1 MSHISKSKFFRIVR
15 CLQRTYLY
23 EDTYS
28 YQSKQIRTP
37 SSLSG
42 VIVACPSRSN
52 SSLPLILA
60 DTLPLGKHFFPFGFL
75 ISYAYDASIVAVVFI
90 VCILTSYYSI
100 NDNTLGVAQKY
111 FGSSKVLDLGRHWDH
126 HKRWKGSPQREWPR
140 KGWTSQNTLVYIFTK
155 IHNLVNLY
163 SPQILL
169 FLLLQGPKQSIT
181 LNLKPTPVNSN
192 SWDNRLSARVR

>member
-52 SSLPLILA
+52 SSLPSILA
-60 DTLPLGKHFFPFGFL
+60 DTLPLGKHLFFFGFL
-75 ISYAYDASIVAVVFI
+75 ISYAYDSSIGVVLS
-90 VCILTSYYSI
+90 LTS
-100 NDNTLGVAQKY
+100 
-111 FGSSKVLDLGRHWDH
+111 
-126 HKRWKGSPQREWPR
+126 
-140 KGWTSQNTLVYIFTK
+140 
-155 IHNLVNLY
+155 
-163 SPQILL
+163 LL
-169 FLLLQGPKQSIT
+169 FNQQ
-181 LNLKPTPVNSN
+181 
-192 SWDNRLSARVR
+192 

>member
-28 YQSKQIRTP
+28 YRSKQSRTP

-52 SSLPLILA
+52 SSLPSILA
-60 DTLPLGKHFFPFGFL
+60 DTLPLGTHFFPFGFL
-75 ISYAYDASIVAVVFI
+75 ISYAYDASIVGVVFI

-100 NDNTLGVAQKY
+100 NDDTVLLRSTLNHPKY
-111 FGSSKVLDLGRHWDH
+111 LIFDDIGTTNNGR
-126 HKRWKGSPQREWPR
+126 GSPQREWPS
-140 KGWTSQNTLVYIFTK
+140 KGWTS
-155 IHNLVNLY
+155 
-163 SPQILL
+163 
-169 FLLLQGPKQSIT
+169 
-181 LNLKPTPVNSN
+181 
-192 SWDNRLSARVR
+192 